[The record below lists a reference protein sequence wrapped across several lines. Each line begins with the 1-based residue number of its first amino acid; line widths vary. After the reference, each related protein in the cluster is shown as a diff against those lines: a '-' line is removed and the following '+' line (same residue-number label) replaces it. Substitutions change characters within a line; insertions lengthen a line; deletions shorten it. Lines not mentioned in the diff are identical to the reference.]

1 MTHLLLLS
9 RGLGAVPAFLATV
22 VPDRPARIG
31 YIPDAAHAFA
41 GAPFVQAERDALDS
55 LGFEVW
61 EIPLR
66 DHSSTSFA
74 AALDEVD
81 AIYVAGGDTFA
92 LLAAVRRANVADL
105 LRERVADGLAYI
117 GSSAGSVLA
126 GPDIKPIGP
135 LDDPHGEHAGSD
147 TTGLGLTDAVVL
159 PHADGLL
166 PPYPLVLI
174 QRTLARYADRFRIVP
189 LRDDQALLH
198 TPEGERLIESSP
210 VQDPAPLLAAD
221 TQNSEDSENWN
232 SPESG
237 ASHAQ
242 T

>member
-9 RGLGAVPAFLATV
+9 RGLGAVPAFLAATV
-22 VPDRPARIG
+22 PHKTPLIG
-31 YIPDAAHAFA
+31 YIPDATRDFTD
-41 GAPFVQAERDALDS
+41 APFVRAEREALAS
-55 LGFEVW
+55 LGNPILEL
-61 EIPLR
+61 PLSA
-66 DHSSTSFA
+66 HTPESLA

-92 LLAAVRRANVADL
+92 LLDAVRTAGVADL
-105 LRERVADGLAYI
+105 LTQRVEAGLPYI

-126 GPDIKPIGP
+126 GPDIRPIGP
-135 LDDPHGEHAGSD
+135 LDDPKGLHAGTD

-189 LRDDQALLH
+189 VRDDQALLH
-198 TPEGERLIESSP
+198 GPAGERLIESSP
-210 VQDPAPLLAAD
+210 LLDVAELL
-221 TQNSEDSENWN
+221 TESEQLAESDS
-232 SPESG
+232 
-237 ASHAQ
+237 
-242 T
+242 